1 MTALCADVT
10 SCSAMAVKRGQPNTT
25 PNATIPRRRSCARDG
40 NGARAS
46 KQDQPGEQRGER
58 LAPDAHEGRVELL
71 DRHAVAGSVKLKAS
85 TPRKPR
91 NSCHR
96 R

>member
-1 MTALCADVT
+1 
-10 SCSAMAVKRGQPNTT
+10 MAVKRGQPNTT

-40 NGARAS
+40 NGALAS

-58 LAPDAHEGRVELL
+58 LSPDAHEGRVELL
-71 DRHAVAGSVKLKAS
+71 DRHASGRQREAEGEHAEEAEEH
-85 TPRKPR
+85 R
-91 NSCHR
+91 HR

>member
-10 SCSAMAVKRGQPNTT
+10 SCSAMAVKRGHPNTT
-25 PNATIPRRRSCARDG
+25 PNATIARRRSCAPR
-40 NGARAS
+40 RKRRLAS

-58 LAPDAHEGRVELL
+58 LSPDAHEGRVELL
-71 DRHAVAGSVKLKAS
+71 DRHARGGQREAEREHAEEAEEH
-85 TPRKPR
+85 
-91 NSCHR
+91 CHR